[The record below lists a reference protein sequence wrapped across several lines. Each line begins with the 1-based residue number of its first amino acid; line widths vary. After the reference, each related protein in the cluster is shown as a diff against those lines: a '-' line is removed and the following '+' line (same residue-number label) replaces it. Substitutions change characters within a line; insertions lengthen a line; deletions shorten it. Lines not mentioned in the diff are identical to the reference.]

1 MYIEG
6 LDTKD
11 NEILYVIKN
20 NARLSYSDI
29 GNAVGLSRV
38 AVKNRMEA
46 MEKRGIIQGYQTVI
60 NATKVSEGVKFIID
74 VETTSERYND
84 VLDVLATDRYIRQVY
99 GTTGNCRIHCQGFA
113 PNTKTLDT
121 HVRYL
126 YNNTAG
132 IRRLEWH
139 MLITTYKDKDG
150 GVDYEKRSSFKGN
163 DGAGTGC
170 KVE

>member
-6 LDTKD
+6 LDALD
-11 NEILYVIKN
+11 NKILYVIKN

-29 GNAVGLSRV
+29 GKEVGLSRV

-46 MEKRGIIQGYQTVI
+46 MEKKGIIQGYQTII
-60 NATKVSEGVKFIID
+60 NTTKVSEGVKFIIE
-74 VETTSERYND
+74 VEATSEMYQE
-84 VLDVLATDRYIRQVY
+84 VLDVLSTDRYIRQVY

-126 YNNTAG
+126 YNNTAS

-139 MLITTYKDKDG
+139 MLVTTYKDVDG
-150 GVDYEKRSSFKGN
+150 GVEYEKRSRFKRN

-170 KVE
+170 TME

>member
-6 LDTKD
+6 LDALD
-11 NEILYVIKN
+11 NKILNIIKN

-29 GNAVGLSRV
+29 GKEVGLSRV

-46 MEKRGIIQGYQTVI
+46 MEKKGIIQGYQTII
-60 NATKVSEGVKFIID
+60 NATKVSEGVKFIIE
-74 VETTSERYND
+74 VEAISEMYQE
-84 VLDVLATDRYIRQVY
+84 VLDALATDRYIRQVY

-113 PNTKTLDT
+113 PNTKTLDA

-132 IRRLEWH
+132 IHRLEWH
-139 MLITTYKDKDG
+139 MLVTTYKDVDG
-150 GVDYEKRSSFKGN
+150 GVEYEKRSSFKRN
-163 DGAGTGC
+163 DGNGT
-170 KVE
+170 